1 MNNYSP
7 KTTSLLCLI
16 ALLWLGACKKS
27 GNDTP
32 DNNGSEQ
39 LAYKAV
45 GIVKNADGSPVSGA
59 KVRAVNPV
67 LLDASADVFTDA
79 KGAYITPKLDLGG
92 WNLYAWKEQE
102 YEGYIYHLR
111 VAPEDD
117 DYSAFS
123 IDKAGKTKHFKLRLT
138 GRIKDIPLSENTP
151 DQGYYGGALQFVNL
165 GLEAFKKMPANT
177 PVKIILTPLP
187 GSKLLDG
194 SAPAVVERTF
204 TIEAGTDNYWLTD
217 IPQCKYVI
225 TAKSGNKVILLTDHR
240 DIYGEEPYKTFLNW
254 IFKPAASASYGSGLK
269 SNTDAPFYMD
279 LE

>member
-1 MNNYSP
+1 MNNYYP
-7 KTTSLLCLI
+7 KTAGLLCLT

-32 DNNGSEQ
+32 DNSGSEQ

-92 WNLYAWKEQE
+92 WYLYAWKEQE
-102 YEGYIYHLR
+102 YEGYTYHLR

-117 DYSAFS
+117 DYNPFS
-123 IDKAGKTKHFKLRLT
+123 IDKGGKVKHFKLRLT
-138 GRIKDIPLSENTP
+138 GRIKDIPKSENMP
-151 DQGYYGGALQFVNL
+151 DQGYYGGTLQFVNL
-165 GLEAFKKMPANT
+165 GLEAFKKMPVNT

-194 SAPAVVERTF
+194 SAPAVVEKTF
-204 TIEAGTDNYWLTD
+204 TIAEGEDNYWITD
-217 IPQCKYVI
+217 IPQCKYII
-225 TAKSGNKVILLTDHR
+225 TARSGNKVIRLTDHR
-240 DIYGEEPYKTFLNW
+240 DIYGEEPYKNSLSW
-254 IFKPAASASYGSGLK
+254 MFKPAASASYAGGLK
-269 SNTDAPFYMD
+269 GNSDKPFYMD